1 MSLFPKIDLSGIQ
14 SGLKSGLQP
23 LADKLIE
30 SDKLISLRDSI
41 ALHLFYQQSEKRPF
55 DQRSFEI
62 LIHNCFELAD
72 YFIKKSKEK

>member
-41 ALHLFYQQSEKRPF
+41 ALHLFYQVIEKRPF
-55 DQRSFEI
+55 DQRSYEL
-62 LIHNCFELAD
+62 LIDNCFELAD

>member
-1 MSLFPKIDLSGIQ
+1 MGLLPKIDLDAI
-14 SGLKSGLQP
+14 KP
-23 LADKLIE
+23 LADKLAA

-72 YFIKKSKEK
+72 YFVRKSKLT